1 MNYLYLIFFLA
12 VIFFNKISA
21 QTYPLYNTPYD
32 ALTVTDAYYKDM
44 DNDLDRYIGTWRIN
58 INSNSFFEITFI
70 KSFYNS
76 LKQKMKYDTL
86 IGEAKFVENNTL
98 RYDTT
103 SNVTNIYSN
112 HAIMAWGINDTV
124 FGMYQFECPL
134 CLSNEKYILGTFKDP
149 LRNLLPGKISMK
161 HFTENGVEKIKIKLL
176 IVGSIAD
183 DISYDDFLLPSGEYI
198 LTKID

>member
-1 MNYLYLIFFLA
+1 MKYNFITFILLLVFSSNTY
-12 VIFFNKISA
+12 S

-58 INSNSFFEITFI
+58 LNSNSFFEITFI

-86 IGEAKFVENNTL
+86 IGEVKFVENNTL

-103 SNVTNIYSN
+103 SNVTNIYAN
-112 HAIMAWGINDTV
+112 HAIMAWGIFDTV

-134 CLSNEKYILGTFKDP
+134 CLSNEKYIQGYFEDP
-149 LRNLLPGKISMK
+149 IRNLLPGDISMK

-183 DISYDDFLLPSGEYI
+183 DISYNDFLLPSGEYI